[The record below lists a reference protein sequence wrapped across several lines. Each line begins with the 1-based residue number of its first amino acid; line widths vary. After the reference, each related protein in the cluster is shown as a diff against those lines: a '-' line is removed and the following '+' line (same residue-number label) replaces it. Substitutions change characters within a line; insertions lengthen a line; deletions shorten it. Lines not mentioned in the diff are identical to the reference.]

1 MPILT
6 PELLDPS
13 NLYRMGRG
21 VDYIAIRRGQELFQQ
36 ALVSVTDFTGDTA
49 TCLVR
54 DGAKSQ
60 TVTLKAPKANQ
71 LVMQCTCPVALRGT
85 ICAHQAAALHATRMY
100 ITTVAQNHWRYRL
113 QRGLEQAPSLSR
125 ERKPAPYLVLFGL
138 LRRQMGVVVQW
149 SFHLYTLDLRLC
161 PWFDEAAPPHTAQEY
176 LRLLDQ
182 HQEWQR
188 NVRLCQSVPNP
199 AGCQN
204 LPETEAVFLNTLA
217 QHSSYYYAPNEQN
230 FGNYLPWII
239 QWQIP
244 VYLSEQIGTIRQR
257 LEILEEPIA
266 IEAALGREGNILKLQ
281 TGFRLGERLYTTL
294 TDKLDIVS
302 REPLWVLADHYLV
315 QISNPGA
322 LVVMQVA
329 PLDIPLAEEEMFRAE
344 LFPRLAERVN
354 IQSEMVTWEDI
365 KAAPIPRL
373 YLDDAEGTLY
383 ATLRFGYEDD
393 EAPCERNPSPFMQE
407 NVAGTWHFR
416 RIHRQIEREVACYQM
431 LTDATYGL
439 KRAGSEHPYGT
450 FTLRARTHPYD
461 FLVNCIPALTRAG
474 FEIYGED
481 KLKLGRVNRHTPTL
495 SLGISSGIDW
505 FELEAIVRYGD
516 QEVMLRDV
524 RSALRKGQ
532 RYIKLADGS
541 IGELPSAWLERYK
554 RLFEM
559 AEEVADGHLRVAD
572 YHLPLLDPLLDDA
585 VQVQASADF
594 ADRRQRLR
602 DFRRIE
608 SQPVPAGFIGELRP
622 YQKAGLDW
630 LHFLHHYGLGGCL
643 ADDMGLGKTIQV
655 LALLQ
660 SLREQDKRQG
670 PSLLVVPKS
679 LLVNWQREA
688 ARFTPDLRI
697 LEYTGITRTKD
708 PALFNDYDLVL
719 TTYGVMLR
727 DVELL
732 RKTRFD
738 YAILDESQTIKNPLA
753 KSAKAARMLNA
764 AHRLVLTGTP
774 VENNTFELWS
784 QFAFLNPGLL
794 GNIEYFKREF
804 STPIERHQDET
815 AAQLL
820 RQLIYP
826 FILRR
831 TKEQVAPEL
840 PLMTERIV
848 YVDMEPAQRK
858 VYQRTRDYYR
868 KLLLGMIE
876 EQGLDDTRMKILEGL
891 LRLRQ
896 ASIHPAL
903 LEPTYRG
910 EAPKFEMLLETL
922 DTLHAEGH
930 KALIFSQ
937 FVEVLTLLR
946 KQLDALK
953 IQYAYLDGQT
963 RHRQAQVDK
972 FQEDPNTPFFLIS
985 LKAGGLGLNLTA
997 ADYVIHLDPWWNPA
1011 VEQQASDRAHRIGQ
1025 DKPVFVYKI
1034 ITRDS
1039 VEEKILTLQERK
1051 QQLVEQLISAE
1062 GGFFKAL
1069 TVEDVKTLFE

>member
-1 MPILT
+1 MPVLT
-6 PELLDPS
+6 PELLEPS

-21 VDYIAIRRGQELFQQ
+21 VDYMAIQYGQELFQQ
-36 ALVSVTDFTGDTA
+36 ALVSVTQFTGGTA
-49 TCLVR
+49 TCLVH
-54 DGAKSQ
+54 DGTHSQ
-60 TVTLKAPKANQ
+60 TVTLETPKANQ
-71 LVMQCTCPVALRGT
+71 LVMQCTCPLALRGM
-85 ICAHQAAALHATRMY
+85 ICAHQAAALYATRDY

-113 QRGLEQAPSLSR
+113 QRGLEQAPLLQPK
-125 ERKPAPYLVLFGL
+125 ETPTPYLVLFGL
-138 LRRQMGVVVQW
+138 LRRRITVVTQW
-149 SFHLYTLDLRLC
+149 SFYLYTLDLQIC
-161 PWFDEAAPPHTAQEY
+161 PWFDPTAPPRTAQEY

-182 HQEWQR
+182 NQEWRRHIQPYQ
-188 NVRLCQSVPNP
+188 LPLNP

-204 LPETEAVFLNTLA
+204 LPEAEVPLLNTLA
-217 QHSSYYYAPNEQN
+217 QHTSYYYTTDLLN
-230 FGNYLPWII
+230 FGDYLPWIMHWKLPI
-239 QWQIP
+239 
-244 VYLSEQIGTIRQR
+244 YLSEQLGTLKER
-257 LEILEEPIA
+257 LDILEKPVV
-266 IEAALGREGNILKLQ
+266 IEAALGREKDTLKMQ
-281 TGFRLGERLYTTL
+281 TGIRLGGRLYTTV
-294 TDKLDIVS
+294 TNELDIVS

-315 QISNPGA
+315 QISNPEA
-322 LVVMQVA
+322 LVVMQLA
-329 PLDIPLAEEEMFRAE
+329 PLDIPLAEEEMFRSTF
-344 LFPRLAERVN
+344 FPRLAERVN
-354 IQSEMVTWEDI
+354 IQSDMVTWEDVRD
-365 KAAPIPRL
+365 AAVPRL

-383 ATLRFGYEDD
+383 ATLRFGYGDD
-393 EAPCERNPSPFMQE
+393 EVPCERNPAPFMQE
-407 NVAGTWHFR
+407 NVANTWHFR
-416 RIHRQIEREVACYQM
+416 RIHRQIDRETECYQM
-431 LTDATYGL
+431 LTAATYGL
-439 KRAGSEHPYGT
+439 KRTGRERPYGT

-461 FLVNCIPALTRAG
+461 FLINCIPALTRAG
-474 FEIYGED
+474 FEIYGEE
-481 KLKLGRVNRHTPTL
+481 KLKLGRINHSTPTL

-505 FELEAIVRYGD
+505 FELEAVVRYGD
-516 QEVMLRDV
+516 QEVLLHDV

-541 IGELPSAWLERYK
+541 IGELPEAWLKRYK
-554 RLFEM
+554 RLFDM
-559 AEEVADGHLRVAD
+559 AEEGADGRLRIAD

-585 VQVQASADF
+585 VQVQAGAEF
-594 ADRRQRLR
+594 AERRQRLR

-660 SLREQDKRQG
+660 SLREQGRRQG

-688 ARFTPDLRI
+688 ARFTPALRI
-697 LEYTGITRTKD
+697 LEYAGSTRPKEPTCFK
-708 PALFNDYDLVL
+708 DYDLIL

-727 DVELL
+727 DIELL
-732 RKTRFD
+732 RETPFD

-804 STPIERHQDET
+804 SIPIERHHDEA

-840 PLMTERIV
+840 PALTERII

-876 EQGLDDTRMKILEGL
+876 EQGLNDTRMKILEGL

-896 ASIHPAL
+896 VSIHPAL

-922 DTLHAEGH
+922 NTLHAEGH

-946 KQLDALK
+946 QELDARH

-963 RHRQAQVDK
+963 RQRQAQVDK
-972 FQEDPNTPFFLIS
+972 FQTDPHIPFFLIS

-1011 VEQQASDRAHRIGQ
+1011 VERQASDRAHRIRQG
-1025 DKPVFVYKI
+1025 KPVFVYKI

-1039 VEEKILTLQERK
+1039 VEEKILTLQARK
-1051 QQLVEQLISAE
+1051 QQLVEELINAE
-1062 GGFFKAL
+1062 SGFFKAL
-1069 TVEDVKTLFE
+1069 TVEDVRALFA

>member
-21 VDYIAIRRGQELFQQ
+21 MDFNAIRRGHELFQQ
-36 ALVSVTDFTGDTA
+36 ALVSVTQFTGDTA

-54 DGAKSQ
+54 DGLKSQ
-60 TVTLKAPKANQ
+60 TVTLEAPKNNQ
-71 LVMQCTCPVALRGT
+71 LVMQCTCPAASRGM
-85 ICAHQAAALHATRMY
+85 ICAHQAAALHATRAY

-113 QRGLEQAPSLSR
+113 QRGLEQAPSLGR
-125 ERKPAPYLVLFGL
+125 EKTPTLYLVLFAL
-138 LRRQMGVVVQW
+138 LRRQMGVMVQW
-149 SFHLYTLDLRLC
+149 SFHLYTLNLRFC
-161 PWFDEAAPPHTAQEY
+161 PWFDPTAPPCTAQEY

-182 HQEWQR
+182 NQEWRR
-188 NVRLCQSVPNP
+188 NIRPYQSPLDP

-204 LPETEAVFLNTLA
+204 LPETEAAFLNTLA
-217 QHSSYYYAPNEQN
+217 QHTSYYYTADVPN
-230 FGNYLPWII
+230 FGDYLPWMIH
-239 QWQIP
+239 WHLP
-244 VYLSEQIGTIRQR
+244 VYLSDQLGTIKER
-257 LEILEEPIA
+257 LDILEEPVA
-266 IEAALGREGNILKLQ
+266 IEAALGLEGETLKVQ
-281 TGFRLGERLYTTL
+281 TGIRFGERLYTTL

-302 REPLWVLADHYLV
+302 HKPLWVLAGHYLV
-315 QISNPGA
+315 QISNPEA

-344 LFPRLAERVN
+344 FFPRLAERVN

-365 KAAPIPRL
+365 RVRPVPRL

-383 ATLRFGYEDD
+383 ATLHFGYEND
-393 EAPCERNPSPFMQE
+393 EVPCERNPAPFMQE
-407 NVAGTWHFR
+407 NIAGTWHFR
-416 RIHRQIEREVACYQM
+416 RIHRQIDQEVNYYQA

-439 KRAGSEHPYGT
+439 KRAGSELPYGT

-474 FEIYGED
+474 FEIYGDD

-541 IGELPSAWLERYK
+541 IGELPEAWLERYK
-554 RLFEM
+554 RVFEM

-585 VQVQASADF
+585 IQVQASADF
-594 ADRRQRLR
+594 AERQQRLR
-602 DFRRIE
+602 DFQRIE
-608 SQPVPAGFIGELRP
+608 PQPVPAGFIGELRP

-630 LHFLHHYGLGGCL
+630 LHFLHHYGFGGCL

-660 SLREQDKRQG
+660 SLREQNKRQG

-688 ARFTPDLRI
+688 AHFTPDLRI
-697 LEYTGITRTKD
+697 LEYTSNTRTKD
-708 PALFNDYDLVL
+708 PALFKDYDLVL

-727 DVELL
+727 DIELL
-732 RKTRFD
+732 HKTRFD
-738 YAILDESQTIKNPLA
+738 YVILDESQIIKNPLA

-764 AHRLVLTGTP
+764 NHRLVLTGTP

-804 STPIERHQDET
+804 STPIERHHDEA

-820 RQLIYP
+820 RRLIYP

-840 PLMTERIV
+840 PALTERVV

-876 EQGLDDTRMKILEGL
+876 EQGLDDVRMKILEGL

-896 ASIHPAL
+896 TSIHPVL

-922 DTLHAEGH
+922 DTLRAEGH

-972 FQEDPNTPFFLIS
+972 FQEDPSIPFFLIS

-1051 QQLVEQLISAE
+1051 QQLVEELISAE